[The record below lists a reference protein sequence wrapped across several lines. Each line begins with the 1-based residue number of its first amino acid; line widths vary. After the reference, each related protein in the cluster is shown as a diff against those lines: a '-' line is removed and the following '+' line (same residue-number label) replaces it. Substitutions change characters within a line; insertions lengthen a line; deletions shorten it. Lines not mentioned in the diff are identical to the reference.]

1 LKWISPG
8 PHAALALS
16 IAASFWAKARQER
29 SITARQVFMGVPL
42 DGQRNCELT
51 GPVTSVIL
59 SQVLFRKMQEARQ
72 P

>member
-1 LKWISPG
+1 MEANCFGDCGVVLGKG
-8 PHAALALS
+8 
-16 IAASFWAKARQER
+16 KAGKKHHGKNRFHR
-29 SITARQVFMGVPL
+29 DIL

-51 GPVTSVIL
+51 GPVTSIIL